1 MTSAVQKA
9 QNDCNLECCL
19 ILVYCYLLFQQDLSL
34 PVNSGE
40 HLPPS
45 SLVGPTNEVCFH
57 KLQANTHLIQVK
69 YLAEQ
74 LNKLKTTNVD
84 SPFPSSDLYSH
95 VKENMTPATVPLVRG
110 YEHACHASG
119 YLAMS
124 DRCHTQKSVGGHHLY
139 TDNNDLRHF

>member
-1 MTSAVQKA
+1 M
-9 QNDCNLECCL
+9 
-19 ILVYCYLLFQQDLSL
+19 
-34 PVNSGE
+34 
-40 HLPPS
+40 
-45 SLVGPTNEVCFH
+45 
-57 KLQANTHLIQVK
+57 IQVK

-74 LNKLKTTNVD
+74 LNKLKTTTVD

-124 DRCHTQKSVGGHHLY
+124 DRCHTQKSVGADTTCMLTITTFVTFG
-139 TDNNDLRHF
+139 NNNLWGLAVMLFDC